1 MGLQRG
7 LATLGCDMKKRDE
20 AKYDE
25 EVIDAFATAMKA
37 KMALKRAQG
46 RGGWSNKGN
55 CSVTGAE
62 LSEQLRDHVEKDD
75 PIDVANYCFM
85 LWARGELIT
94 PYYMPIELPD
104 LM

>member
-1 MGLQRG
+1 
-7 LATLGCDMKKRDE
+7 MKKSDE

-46 RGGWSNKGN
+46 RGGWSSKGN
-55 CSVTGAE
+55 CGVTGAE
-62 LSEQLRDHVEKDD
+62 LSEQLREHVEKGN

-94 PYYMPIELPD
+94 HYYIPTDFPV
-104 LM
+104 